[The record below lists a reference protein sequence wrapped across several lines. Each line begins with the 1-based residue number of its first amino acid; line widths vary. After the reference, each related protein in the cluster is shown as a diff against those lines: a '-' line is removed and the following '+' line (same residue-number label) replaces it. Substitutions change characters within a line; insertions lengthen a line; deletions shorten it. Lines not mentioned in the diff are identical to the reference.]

1 MDSAPEIVFDEI
13 TELAAEI
20 LQCPVSFIQFMDEDR
35 QWFKSKYGL
44 PDDFVETP
52 RDASI
57 CATTICQ
64 NDLLLVPDLS
74 KDDRFSDYD
83 MVKSAPNVR
92 FYAGMPL
99 ITPTGHSIGTLCTVD
114 FEERDITL
122 NQQEAMRRLS
132 HQVVTQLELRRTVV
146 EMDNAIK
153 SRDKM
158 HQELVAEKSRS
169 DELLLNILPKNIYNK
184 FSSLISFPVMSGV
197 KKKMDPRVYN
207 GASFLGLN
215 GIVVKSHGSAD
226 SFSYSNDIKTA
237 YYESKNNLIDSI
249 KKYTSRELDD

>member
-1 MDSAPEIVFDEI
+1 MADKVPVPENEAERLEKLDEYNIMDSAPEIVFDEI

-83 MVKSAPNVR
+83 MVKS
-92 FYAGMPL
+92 
-99 ITPTGHSIGTLCTVD
+99 
-114 FEERDITL
+114 
-122 NQQEAMRRLS
+122 
-132 HQVVTQLELRRTVV
+132 HQMFAFTQVCL
-146 EMDNAIK
+146 
-153 SRDKM
+153 
-158 HQELVAEKSRS
+158 
-169 DELLLNILPKNIYNK
+169 
-184 FSSLISFPVMSGV
+184 
-197 KKKMDPRVYN
+197 
-207 GASFLGLN
+207 
-215 GIVVKSHGSAD
+215 
-226 SFSYSNDIKTA
+226 
-237 YYESKNNLIDSI
+237 
-249 KKYTSRELDD
+249 